1 MPVFQNQTMTYN
13 IILSFFTK
21 SSILKCLLLNHTH
34 ILHIITISSICF
46 PLLCYIIRV
55 LVSAPAIFIFHST
68 CRTRWCT
75 SHQHERDASH
85 CHVVFHHRCCSSV
98 VASALSHWLRYMHH
112 RVSRW
117 SFFQQDWNGPS
128 MPCRWAA
135 SLCVLWFHW
144 NSGARDVSAAR
155 TFSYTVTVC
164 LLCHSKQN
172 SEQRI
177 IEFFHHH
184 EHIHHGEQWRRRP

>member
-1 MPVFQNQTMTYN
+1 MTYN

-34 ILHIITISSICF
+34 ILHKITISSICF
-46 PLLCYIIRV
+46 PLLRYIIRV

-75 SHQHERDASH
+75 SHQHEHDASH

-98 VASALSHWLRYMHH
+98 VAPALCHLLCYMHH

-117 SFFQQDWNGPS
+117 SFFSKTEMDPQ
-128 MPCRWAA
+128 CRVVGQHH
-135 SLCVLWFHW
+135 CVSCDFIE
-144 NSGARDVSAAR
+144 NSGARDVSAAC
-155 TFSYTVTVC
+155 TFSYTATVC
-164 LLCHSKQN
+164 LLRHSKQN

-184 EHIHHGEQWRRRP
+184 EHIHHGEQ